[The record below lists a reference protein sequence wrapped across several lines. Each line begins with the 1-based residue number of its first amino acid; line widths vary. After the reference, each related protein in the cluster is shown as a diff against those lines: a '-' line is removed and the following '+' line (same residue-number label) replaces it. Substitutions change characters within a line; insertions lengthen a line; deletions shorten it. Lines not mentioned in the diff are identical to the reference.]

1 MSEPI
6 QTHYPCVPSQL
17 DTKKYSIIIAD
28 AKIQSVTTENSVVTI
43 TGTTDFLLQGNNVS
57 GQNVVIPDFKQSVQG
72 SLELSD
78 KCPTVELQSEI
89 SLEEAKRQILEY
101 INTHPHGRTSDI
113 IIDLCLDPALVIEA
127 LNELINEDKV
137 EGNDVQARADQEPKT
152 N

>member
-1 MSEPI
+1 MSESI
-6 QTHYPCVPSQL
+6 QSNYSCPQFPS
-17 DTKKYSIIIAD
+17 DAKKYSLFLLG
-28 AKIQSVTTENSVVTI
+28 AKIQQITTENSIVTI
-43 TGTTDFLLQGNNVS
+43 LGNTDFLLQGSNVS
-57 GQNVVIPDFKQSVQG
+57 EQNVVIPDFKQPVQG

-78 KCPTVELQSEI
+78 KCPTVELESDI

-127 LNELINEDKV
+127 LNELIEEDKV